1 MGEGSA
7 RETDTVEEPKGHRHK
22 VYPMA
27 ETERKYEFV
36 VEFSVGDSSHTA
48 VRAYPVNP
56 DFNAKRNVHLFMQSA
71 FTYYNKAKKYSWE
84 AKHHIRGFDCNEYVY
99 DKSKGGVPTGMI
111 PRARDYLKMQYG
123 DRVAITISKEIR
135 NMFSPPSGQ
144 VTREEIEEFTKTL
157 DIHDRETGKPLV
169 PFEHQYRLV
178 EIALNRRRGLLFACT
193 SAGKSVSMMII
204 ARYLMEKEHKK
215 ILVIVPSK
223 GLVEQLYDN
232 FYTDYGWD
240 EARDYC
246 TLLNGE

>member
-84 AKHHIRGFDCNEYVY
+84 AKHHIRGFDCNEYFY
-99 DKSKGGVPTGMI
+99 DKWIDFDEVMVNGSR
-111 PRARDYLKMQYG
+111 RA
-123 DRVAITISKEIR
+123 
-135 NMFSPPSGQ
+135 
-144 VTREEIEEFTKTL
+144 
-157 DIHDRETGKPLV
+157 
-169 PFEHQYRLV
+169 
-178 EIALNRRRGLLFACT
+178 
-193 SAGKSVSMMII
+193 
-204 ARYLMEKEHKK
+204 
-215 ILVIVPSK
+215 
-223 GLVEQLYDN
+223 
-232 FYTDYGWD
+232 
-240 EARDYC
+240 
-246 TLLNGE
+246 